1 MNTDEAIQSVNETDS
16 SVDVTSSESC
26 AVQFHQSQVSTDSH
40 PRAQQMWG
48 ESVQF

>member
-1 MNTDEAIQSVNETDS
+1 MNTNEAIQLLNETDS
-16 SVDVTSSESC
+16 AVDVTSAESC
-26 AVQFHQSQVSTDSH
+26 SVEFHQSQVSTDSH